1 AANYDSGSVETT
13 IRRDINATGSTK
25 YTTSVTDLSVKG
37 NGFFIVSDS
46 SGTPFL
52 TRAGNFVPDSDGNL
66 VNAAGYYLMGYPV
79 RDGV

>member
-1 AANYDSGSVETT
+1 NIANSNTTGYKRASTEFSSLLLQSGAANYDSGSVETT

-52 TRAGNFVPDSDGNL
+52 TRAG
-66 VNAAGYYLMGYPV
+66 
-79 RDGV
+79 